1 MKLQIGQR
9 DQHGAAVFLEF
20 LQHLSPPREPP
31 ARPRCCPGSS
41 AVVQCRRPTCHFLLA
56 IKYVAKKTKWKCWKI
71 VVWMRVV
78 FNYGKTPRPW
88 FIVVINKEIK
98 MLLWPALEQDLSV
111 SPLGRYCLI
120 KEHKVICQQNEK
132 SKLIAKIYIYRNILI
147 RLLCA
152 QCTDCRQLPR
162 AGKVSLIKI
171 CCMPANFV
179 AAPCCQY

>member
-1 MKLQIGQR
+1 MTNTVQR
-9 DQHGAAVFLEF
+9 YFWNFYNTSVLRESQASL
-20 LQHLSPPREPP
+20 LS
-31 ARPRCCPGSS
+31 RCQSKPFSISNKIRG
-41 AVVQCRRPTCHFLLA
+41 V
-56 IKYVAKKTKWKCWKI
+56 KKTKWKCWKI

-98 MLLWPALEQDLSV
+98 MLLWPAPEQDPSV
-111 SPLGRYCLI
+111 SLRLGYCLT
-120 KEHKVICQQNEK
+120 KDHKTICQQNEK
-132 SKLIAKIYIYRNILI
+132 SKLIAKIRVYIENTDKII
-147 RLLCA
+147 LCA
-152 QCTDCRQLPR
+152 CSRETLGWHWLQATPPR